1 MRLRSLK
8 FAVEFSLCR
17 ISKPYGCVSEIHKN
31 DWLKK
36 SVHPNNNKGTFSH
49 SSHPSKLRGK
59 CLHLEEFVELTAFGG
74 TEQQQFPPK
83 KSYISWS
90 TKSPL
95 LPKNNL
101 LFGGPMQD
109 SEQRKN
115 SLSTHE
121 SCNIFMKISVNNHSL
136 WLGRTRW
143 EERLHLY
150 PHTEAAACVMSWA
163 PSFRLSSCTVPHRD
177 WRTSGL
183 SRTFSP
189 WSQGWRLTLL
199 CFGYFCGKGKH
210 CRPHR

>member
-1 MRLRSLK
+1 MFRVLKRLSACEEARADHSGGERTRKTCKEVSWTGEGILDRSVYWWHLFSIDCDWNLYHKNIIFKHCIQTWRCLRSINLYEMRLRSLK

-36 SVHPNNNKGTFSH
+36 SVHRNNNKGTFSH

-101 LFGGPMQD
+101 LNL
-109 SEQRKN
+109 E
-115 SLSTHE
+115 
-121 SCNIFMKISVNNHSL
+121 
-136 WLGRTRW
+136 GRCR
-143 EERLHLY
+143 
-150 PHTEAAACVMSWA
+150 
-163 PSFRLSSCTVPHRD
+163 TVSKEK
-177 WRTSGL
+177 TV
-183 SRTFSP
+183 
-189 WSQGWRLTLL
+189 
-199 CFGYFCGKGKH
+199 
-210 CRPHR
+210 